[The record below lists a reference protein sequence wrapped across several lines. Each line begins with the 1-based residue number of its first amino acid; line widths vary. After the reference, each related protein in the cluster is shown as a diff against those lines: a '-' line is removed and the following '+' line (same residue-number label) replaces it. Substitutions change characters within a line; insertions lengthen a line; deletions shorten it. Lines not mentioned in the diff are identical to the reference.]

1 MVKIQREHWI
11 SSMEITPGYA
21 KDVSTILRTRK
32 DWRMYVSRLNEH
44 PVQNICRAIEEDE
57 MLTYRTICE
66 VIFEDIFGFLSKN
79 ILCLQF
85 RLKQAV
91 ILAVFFVICF
101 TLVLAWFQISAWS
114 LRCSST
120 FYNTLWN
127 STDEMPP
134 SCIAC

>member
-21 KDVSTILRTRK
+21 KDVSTILRARK

-44 PVQNICRAIEEDE
+44 PVQNICRAIKEDG

-66 VIFEDIFGFLSKN
+66 VIFEDIFSFLSKN

-127 STDEMPP
+127 STDEMSP